1 MKNIFVWNFRV
12 FVVLFNVCSFKIKGP
27 ISWSWS
33 FKQKIVV
40 LKLTVFFHASHEEKD
55 VTNHFFGEVSCQ
67 DTTKLYKKGPLS
79 AASANFPFCFY
90 SAHFCFLLPLSFVV
104 SSPICVNNT
113 KSFLCTMWFLSRPNN
128 FLKFFIRCKKKQ
140 FNDFLPAKKQ
150 ELQFSIALIFSFSI
164 Q

>member
-90 SAHFCFLLPLSFVV
+90 SAHFCFLLPLSLVV

-128 FLKFFIRCKKKQ
+128 FLKFFIRCKKQ

>member
-1 MKNIFVWNFRV
+1 M
-12 FVVLFNVCSFKIKGP
+12 
-27 ISWSWS
+27 
-33 FKQKIVV
+33 
-40 LKLTVFFHASHEEKD
+40 FFHASHEEKD

-128 FLKFFIRCKKKQ
+128 FLKFFIRCKKQ
-140 FNDFLPAKKQ
+140 FNDFFQSKTFWPRYSFAIAV
-150 ELQFSIALIFSFSI
+150 LQVTLLGRYLLLVVGLAARWRCWYSLQSFVVIAEICCHCWDLLSLLR
-164 Q
+164 

>member
-1 MKNIFVWNFRV
+1 M
-12 FVVLFNVCSFKIKGP
+12 
-27 ISWSWS
+27 
-33 FKQKIVV
+33 
-40 LKLTVFFHASHEEKD
+40 FFHASHEEKD

-79 AASANFPFCFY
+79 AASANFPFCFH

-128 FLKFFIRCKKKQ
+128 FLKFFIRCKKQ
-140 FNDFLPAKKQ
+140 FNDFLPAKQ
-150 ELQFSIALIFSFSI
+150 DLHFSIDLFLFYTVRYLEGLIGKRGSNNLVPAFSWWRWPLLDFCLYYSSI
-164 Q
+164 S